1 MKIISLNKEEEFMES
16 EDITNTAE
24 LKRAVLISSSAYE
37 LQMTL
42 LNRIRLSSTNHF
54 NSCK

>member
-1 MKIISLNKEEEFMES
+1 MES